1 MSETL
6 YLETDFLQFDIEEI
20 TYDEYDV
27 KIENAE
33 IFIDF
38 IEIKKFLEKY
48 LGGEY
53 DIGLFREFWNWQN
66 ESEYD
71 KEDRIEICEGKVE
84 YPCLYFDNYTI
95 KDFMEYVYDDNNIC
109 NDKYNIYAMSGI
121 YAIIDDILREI
132 VFNTVRILEKK
143 IIKNNYKKILN
154 SKSNWYNR
162 YKVRISPKELGIDAL
177 LEKCSNYRKKA
188 NDVLE
193 AVKANLNNF
202 LQSEIFSELI
212 QDYLSEEM
220 ISINEFVK
228 EIKLQL
234 DFWDNFYD
242 KFFKE
247 CSNSKKFPELSKIR
261 SFDEFII
268 PKIHNI
274 AVEKVKSRL
283 EPFLI

>member
-1 MSETL
+1 MSKTL
-6 YLETDFLQFDIEEI
+6 YLETDFLQFDIEEV
-20 TYDEYDV
+20 TYDEYYV

-33 IFIDF
+33 IFINF
-38 IEIKKFLEKY
+38 LKIEKFLEKY

-53 DIGLFREFWNWQN
+53 DIGLFKKFWNWQN
-66 ESEYD
+66 GYD
-71 KEDRIEICEGKVE
+71 KEDYIEIFESKLK
-84 YPCLYFDNYTI
+84 YPYLYFDNFTI
-95 KDFMEYVYDDNNIC
+95 KDFMEYVYNDSNIC
-109 NDKYNIYAMSGI
+109 DDKYNIYAMSGI
-121 YAIIDDILREI
+121 YARIDDILYKI
-132 VFNTVRILEKK
+132 VFNTLRILEEK

-162 YKVRISPKELGIDAL
+162 YKVRISPKELGIDTL

-202 LQSEIFSELI
+202 LQSEIFSEVI
-212 QDYLSEEM
+212 QYHLSKKM
-220 ISINEFVK
+220 ISINEFIK

-234 DFWDNFYD
+234 DFWDSFYYNFL
-242 KFFKE
+242 KE
-247 CSNSKKFPELSKIR
+247 CSDSKEFPELSGIR
-261 SFDEFII
+261 SFYEFVI
-268 PKIHNI
+268 PRIHDI

>member
-1 MSETL
+1 MSKTL
-6 YLETDFLQFDIEEI
+6 YLETDFLQFDIEEV
-20 TYDEYDV
+20 TYDEYYV

-33 IFIDF
+33 IFINF
-38 IEIKKFLEKY
+38 LKIEKFLEKY

-53 DIGLFREFWNWQN
+53 DIGLFKKFWNWQN
-66 ESEYD
+66 GYD
-71 KEDRIEICEGKVE
+71 KEDYIEIFESKLK
-84 YPCLYFDNYTI
+84 YPYLYFDNFTI

-109 NDKYNIYAMSGI
+109 DDKYNIYAMSGI
-121 YAIIDDILREI
+121 YARIDDILYKI
-132 VFNTVRILEKK
+132 VFNTLRILEEK

-162 YKVRISPKELGIDAL
+162 YKVRISPKELGIDTL

-202 LQSEIFSELI
+202 LKSEIFSELI

-247 CSNSKKFPELSKIR
+247 CSNSRKFPELSKIR

>member
-1 MSETL
+1 MSKTL
-6 YLETDFLQFDIEEI
+6 YLETDFLQFDIEEV
-20 TYDEYDV
+20 TYDEYYV

-33 IFIDF
+33 IFINF
-38 IEIKKFLEKY
+38 LKIEKFLEKY

-53 DIGLFREFWNWQN
+53 DIGLFKKFWNWQN
-66 ESEYD
+66 GYD
-71 KEDRIEICEGKVE
+71 KEDYIEIFESKLK
-84 YPCLYFDNYTI
+84 YPYLYFDNFTI
-95 KDFMEYVYDDNNIC
+95 KDFMEYVYNDSNIC
-109 NDKYNIYAMSGI
+109 DDKYNIYAMSGI
-121 YAIIDDILREI
+121 YARIDDILYKI
-132 VFNTVRILEKK
+132 VFNTLRILEEK

-162 YKVRISPKELGIDAL
+162 YKVRISPKELGIDTL

-247 CSNSKKFPELSKIR
+247 CSNSRKFPELSKIR